1 MLETLHLTTNEFVVL
16 VLLKL
21 LHKEF
26 HKGDVLITQKVYM
39 FKYNHKTSISFFEE
53 LICLKKQLK

>member
-16 VLLKL
+16 ALLKL

-26 HKGDVLITQKVYM
+26 HKGDVLIT
-39 FKYNHKTSISFFEE
+39 
-53 LICLKKQLK
+53 